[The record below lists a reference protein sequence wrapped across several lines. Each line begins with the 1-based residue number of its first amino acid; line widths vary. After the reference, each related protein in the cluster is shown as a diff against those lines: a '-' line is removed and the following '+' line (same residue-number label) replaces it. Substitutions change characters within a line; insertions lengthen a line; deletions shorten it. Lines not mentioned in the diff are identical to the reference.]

1 MKDEFNLDIYVVAL
15 GSSDPQKKAEYIE
28 DQIKKGYSDIE
39 FIDDST
45 KNVNAVNQLKLKYP
59 DIRLNAEIAENIL
72 LENTSLQL
80 PDFKTHLTSLTKYMV
95 DQGMNIKPY
104 PALKIINN
112 DFKNAEN
119 MLGKTAYYDPT
130 NCSITLYTL
139 NRHPK
144 DILRSYA
151 HEMIHRMQDNEG
163 RLKNITTTNTNEDG
177 DLEELEKEAY
187 LKGNMCFRNWEDTIK
202 TPLNEWVAN
211 ILKYNYTPK
220 LSNKIFSQLHELK
233 VNEIALNS
241 NNAVEIY
248 GSLTNGDFTVG
259 EYDYN
264 YRIIKL
270 DKNPYN
276 SNLFYNIDFHEI
288 GNKNPNPSSPTGNAK
303 ENYIKILSTMYKIIL
318 DFTKEEKPEYI
329 GISSLDESGYGN
341 IYNNLTKTNKIP
353 DYSRKDAGLQFKDKD
368 GKTGKFIILK
378 KNKI

>member
-1 MKDEFNLDIYVVAL
+1 M
-15 GSSDPQKKAEYIE
+15 
-28 DQIKKGYSDIE
+28 
-39 FIDDST
+39 
-45 KNVNAVNQLKLKYP
+45 KYP
-59 DIRLNAEIAENIL
+59 DIRLNAEIAENVL

-211 ILKYNYTPK
+211 ILKYKHLK
-220 LSNKIFSQLHELK
+220 L
-233 VNEIALNS
+233 
-241 NNAVEIY
+241 
-248 GSLTNGDFTVG
+248 
-259 EYDYN
+259 
-264 YRIIKL
+264 
-270 DKNPYN
+270 
-276 SNLFYNIDFHEI
+276 
-288 GNKNPNPSSPTGNAK
+288 
-303 ENYIKILSTMYKIIL
+303 
-318 DFTKEEKPEYI
+318 
-329 GISSLDESGYGN
+329 
-341 IYNNLTKTNKIP
+341 
-353 DYSRKDAGLQFKDKD
+353 
-368 GKTGKFIILK
+368 
-378 KNKI
+378 